1 MKTLA
6 HRVWH
11 SRYRAAEL
19 GECSPEETFARVA
32 RALAGPEGSNAAHH
46 GAQFL
51 DLMASNR
58 FLPGGR
64 ILANGGRDLEA
75 TLANCF
81 VSGTLEDSLDG
92 IFRALQE
99 SALTLQAGGGIGI
112 DFSPLRPRG
121 TPALR
126 TGQTASGPVSFIAVW
141 NQMSETLLS
150 TNPRRGAMMGVLDC
164 SHPDIF
170 RFIAAK
176 DDPRVLHHFNL
187 SVLVSDAFMQALA
200 AGSEWPLRFGED
212 IAGSVPAAELW
223 QAVLDHGLAG
233 GEPGLLFIDQ
243 INAGN
248 RLGYRESIRATN
260 PCGELPLPPHGAC
273 VLGSLVLP
281 SFVRAPFSASARL
294 DFALLEETV
303 RPAVRML
310 DNALEIAR
318 LPLSA
323 QRQAAQETRRIGIG
337 CTGLADMLAML
348 GLRYDSA
355 AGRTTAAEV
364 AARIRDTAALASCEL
379 AQEKGA
385 FPALDAAAWLA
396 NPVPRRFPEP
406 IAARIR
412 RHGLRNSHLTAIAP
426 TGSLSLLAG
435 NVSSGIEP
443 IFDWDYSRRFDCAGD
458 IEKLEVTDCAVAAWR
473 EMHGAR
479 QLPDSFVRGRD
490 ISAEDQVQM
499 VAALQPWVDS
509 GISKTLAI
517 PPGAT
522 TERLDLLYRMA
533 YREGL
538 KGIAAFP
545 SQAARGAVLDA
556 GAGAGE
562 CADERA
568 RPDCPA

>member
-1 MKTLA
+1 MKALA

-11 SRYRAAEL
+11 SRYRAAEF
-19 GECSPEETFARVA
+19 GETSPHDTFARVA
-32 RALAGPEGSNAAHH
+32 AALAAPEGSSAAHR

-51 DLMASNR
+51 DIMASNR

-64 ILANGGRDLEA
+64 ILANGGRRLDT

-92 IFRALQE
+92 IFRALKE

-112 DFSPLRPRG
+112 DFTPLRPRG
-121 TPALR
+121 APALR
-126 TGQTASGPVSFIAVW
+126 TGQTASGPVSFIDIW

-176 DDPRVLHHFNL
+176 DDPRALQHFNL
-187 SVLVSDAFMQALA
+187 SVLVSDAFMHALA
-200 AGSEWPLRFGED
+200 NGAEWPLRFGG
-212 IAGSVPAAELW
+212 ATARSVPAGELW
-223 QAVLDHGLAG
+223 QAMLEHGLAG
-233 GEPGLLFIDQ
+233 GEPGLLFIDR

-248 RLGYRESIRATN
+248 RLGYRETIRATN

-281 SFVRAPFSASARL
+281 SFVRAPFTPSARL
-294 DFALLEETV
+294 DFTLLEETV

-318 LPLSA
+318 LPLPG
-323 QRQAAQETRRIGIG
+323 QRQVARETRRIGIG
-337 CTGLADMLAML
+337 FTGLADMLAML
-348 GLRYDSA
+348 GLRYDSE

-364 AARIRDTAALASCEL
+364 AARIRDTACLASCEL

-385 FPALDAAAWLA
+385 FPALDTAAWLA
-396 NPVPRRFPEP
+396 SPVPGPLP
-406 IAARIR
+406 AALDAQIR

-426 TGSLSLLAG
+426 TGSISLLAG

-443 IFDWDYSRRFDCAGD
+443 IFDWDYSRRFACEGD
-458 IEKLEVTDCAVAAWR
+458 SDELAVTDYAVAAWR
-473 EMHGAR
+473 ETYGDKP
-479 QLPDSFVRGRD
+479 LPGSFVRGRD
-490 ISAEDQVQM
+490 ISADDQVQM

-509 GISKTLAI
+509 GISKTLAM

-522 TERLDLLYRMA
+522 TDALDVLYRMA
-533 YREGL
+533 YRLGL

-545 SQAARGAVLDA
+545 SQAARGAVL
-556 GAGAGE
+556 GTSEGV
-562 CADERA
+562 DERTG
-568 RPDCPA
+568 RDCAL